1 MNSLSPYVRI
11 MGRGPGRARS
21 LTQAE
26 AFEAM
31 EIILSG
37 QAAPE
42 ATGALLMLMRYR
54 GEIPEEIAGFVQ
66 ALRGALET
74 WPGQAPAL
82 DWPSY
87 AAGRTRGVPWFLLA
101 AKLVARAGHSVL
113 LHGWNSHQAQAAS
126 VRGALAHAGIESAA
140 SLSEASDLL
149 ARDRIAYLPLES
161 FAPKAYALLRLR
173 DVLGL
178 RSAVNTC
185 LRVLNPGGAGAA
197 VQGVFHPPYRELQ
210 SNACAILG
218 LNGLTVIK
226 GGGGEFE
233 RHPGKDAALYGL
245 RNGALFEQ
253 SAPATLDEPARK
265 LADMG
270 HEAQD
275 LARLWSG
282 ALSDDFAREIVLS
295 TAALALETLG
305 EPNGETRARALW
317 QERQAPIAPAPS
329 H

>member
-1 MNSLSPYVRI
+1 

-66 ALRGALET
+66 ALRGSLDP
-74 WPGQAPAL
+74 WPGKAPAL

-87 AAGRTRGVPWFLLA
+87 AAGRTRGAPWFLLA

-113 LHGWNSHQAQAAS
+113 LHGWNSHQSQVAS
-126 VRGALAHAGIESAA
+126 VRGALDHAGIETAQDFAGA
-140 SLSEASDLL
+140 STLL
-149 ARDRIAYLPLES
+149 ARDGIAYLPLES
-161 FAPKAYALLRLR
+161 FAPKAYDLLRLR
-173 DVLGL
+173 DILGL
-178 RSAVNTC
+178 RSAINTC
-185 LRVLNPGGAGAA
+185 LRVLNPGGAQAA

-210 SNACAILG
+210 SNACALLG

-245 RNGALFEQ
+245 RDGALFET
-253 SAPATLDEPARK
+253 SAAATLDEPARK

-270 HEAQD
+270 HEARD

-282 ALSDDFAREIVLS
+282 ELSDGFAREIVLS

-305 EPNGETRARALW
+305 EPDGEARARALW
-317 QERQAPIAPAPS
+317 QERLSPMSPNAAR
-329 H
+329 